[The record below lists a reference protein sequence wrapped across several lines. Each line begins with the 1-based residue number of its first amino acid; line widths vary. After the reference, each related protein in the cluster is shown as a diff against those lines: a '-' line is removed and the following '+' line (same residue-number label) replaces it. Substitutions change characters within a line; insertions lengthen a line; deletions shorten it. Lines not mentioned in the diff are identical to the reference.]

1 MDRDDLL
8 ALMYDDE
15 EPSKPVAAERNN
27 LRTRHIR
34 VGPIAYEVPTVEYAQ
49 MLEQLIQRQQEMLDQ
64 QRRMIDRLQVMVQGT
79 RQFVR
84 SQSSTLADLRYDLA
98 ARKETL

>member
-15 EPSKPVAAERNN
+15 EPSKPVVPDRTN

-34 VGPIAYEVPTVEYAQ
+34 VGPIAYEVPTVEYVQ
-49 MLEQLIQRQQEMLDQ
+49 MLEQLIQRQREMLDQ
-64 QRRMIDRLQVMVQGT
+64 HERVIGRLQTMVQGT

-84 SQSSTLADLRYDLA
+84 SQSSTLADLRSEII
-98 ARKETL
+98 RKETA